1 MTIPVSHPSRGT
13 KGSDDEL
20 GSLLLEQAAGQ
31 IPGQM
36 VGMNVPHCV
45 LCWIDKEMVRQASY
59 IYDGKSVCSRH
70 LYWLTHPRDADTV
83 EE

>member
-1 MTIPVSHPSRGT
+1 M
-13 KGSDDEL
+13 
-20 GSLLLEQAAGQ
+20 
-31 IPGQM
+31 
-36 VGMNVPHCV
+36 GMNVPHCV

-70 LYWLTHPRDADTV
+70 LYYLTHPKATDTV